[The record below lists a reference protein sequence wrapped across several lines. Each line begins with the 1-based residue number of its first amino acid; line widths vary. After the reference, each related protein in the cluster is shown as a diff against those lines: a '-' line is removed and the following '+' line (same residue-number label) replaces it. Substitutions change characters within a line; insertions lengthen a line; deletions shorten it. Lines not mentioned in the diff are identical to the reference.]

1 MTLKFEFAG
10 TREAERGLG
19 GVILWLTYKQWTD
32 VQASGKGGCHLRG
45 KNDKKRAIFFFTLL
59 LFLPLCCVI
68 FAKFIL
74 DCCFFPSSFVF
85 FYFFRATC
93 HFIERV

>member
-1 MTLKFEFAG
+1 LNLLGQWKLKGALE
-10 TREAERGLG
+10 

-45 KNDKKRAIFFFTLL
+45 KNEEKGNVFFTLL

-68 FAKFIL
+68 FAEFIL
-74 DCCFFPSSFVF
+74 ELIF
-85 FYFFRATC
+85 
-93 HFIERV
+93 